1 MLRGAPLRGRRAAE
15 RARGAHGQTQCSV
28 QVRDR
33 TLIVNA
39 TAIVKQVEPFVNEQ
53 PAYEMPE
60 FTVPEG
66 QVFVCG
72 DNRNN
77 SYDSHVWGP
86 VPLENVLGHATLRYW
101 PPNKL
106 GNLPEVSVQ

>member
-1 MLRGAPLRGRRAAE
+1 M
-15 RARGAHGQTQCSV
+15 
-28 QVRDR
+28 
-33 TLIVNA
+33 IVNG
-39 TAIVKQVEPFVNEQ
+39 VKQVEPFVNEQ